1 MLRCWKQRFG
11 SGSQTGHSLAGAQ
24 CDTCRI
30 LAVMTVPIYLDGRGG
45 EGTAP
50 SAGTVPWGK
59 GALPAHPAL
68 WPVKQG
74 WWPLEDGADRAAV
87 PAVLPRLRSAPRG
100 SLPVLESAPSELMEI
115 GLFLQLPWELRCPP
129 GWAWPSGLCEHI
141 GEQTLQ

>member
-11 SGSQTGHSLAGAQ
+11 SSSQTGHSLAGAQ

-45 EGTAP
+45 EGTAL

-59 GALPAHPAL
+59 GGSARSPCSVASEAGLVATRGRCRPGCGARCAAAA
-68 WPVKQG
+68 
-74 WWPLEDGADRAAV
+74 PL
-87 PAVLPRLRSAPRG
+87 SSWG

-115 GLFLQLPWELRCPP
+115 GLFLQLSWELRCPP